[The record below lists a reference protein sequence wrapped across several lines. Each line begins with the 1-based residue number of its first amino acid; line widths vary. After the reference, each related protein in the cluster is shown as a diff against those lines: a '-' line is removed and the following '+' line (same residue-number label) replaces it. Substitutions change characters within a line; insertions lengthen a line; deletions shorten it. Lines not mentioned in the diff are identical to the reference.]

1 MCCCVVVFLSGRF
14 GSVQGDITVCLLW
27 CLLQNRSCKHEVCR
41 PGCLQSQTRAPMCSQ
56 VNCSRPFY
64 FKSWL
69 NLSGDEALL
78 CSGAE
83 RSCLWFLRDDKT
95 LQQSVTPG
103 ENTLVT
109 AAVNRGGLHAQT
121 QVAAA
126 LSASTAASEGCL
138 VLRWTLN
145 LQQQRR
151 PAARRRGRGNM
162 LRASKKKHS
171 PTDSPLLTT
180 ISVTST

>member
-1 MCCCVVVFLSGRF
+1 MSGYNIRCQVCCCVSVWVARFCSGRHH
-14 GSVQGDITVCLLW
+14 CLLIMVVTTE
-27 CLLQNRSCKHEVCR
+27 LILQTWEAEVCR
-41 PGCLQSQTRAPMCSQ
+41 PGYFQRESQTRFSTCSQ

-64 FKSWL
+64 FKSWI

-121 QVAAA
+121 QVAAT
-126 LSASTAASEGCL
+126 LSASIAASEGCL

-151 PAARRRGRGNM
+151 PAARW
-162 LRASKKKHS
+162 RARTRQHVEGFQEKGLH
-171 PTDSPLLTT
+171 
-180 ISVTST
+180 